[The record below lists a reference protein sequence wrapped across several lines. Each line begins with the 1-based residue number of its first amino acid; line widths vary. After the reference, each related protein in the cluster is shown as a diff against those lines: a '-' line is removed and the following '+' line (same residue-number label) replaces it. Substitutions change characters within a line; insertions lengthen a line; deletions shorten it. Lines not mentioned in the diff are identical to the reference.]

1 MDSQALDDPTP
12 PARPAGWRP
21 LVVAA
26 ACFSAAAGL
35 VHAAAAGAHE
45 GAGSVPAL
53 FTAVAIAQVA
63 WAGAVVARPDAPMLV
78 AGAVGNGAAV
88 GAWVVSRTVGLPW
101 PDDLTGKER
110 VGTQDLTAALAGG
123 AAVVFALLA
132 LAFAGRAAG
141 SVRRHGLVPALA
153 IAAAVVLAVPGM
165 AAEHDHDDA
174 HEHDP
179 QVAAATAG
187 ADEHDH
193 DAQDAHDDTHGHD
206 GQDSSAG
213 AHDEQAAAPAPATG
227 GGHDHGPIPDR
238 LDHDPTPGQLEDA
251 KRLID
256 ETKRALAKYADVDA
270 AVAAGYVSIGDGRRV
285 GGYEHFVN
293 AAHVQD
299 PAILDPETV
308 ESLVYEVLPGGGRRL
323 ATAMYILPPGSTM
336 DDVPDVAGNLTLWHD
351 HQNLCFAPGTFRLA
365 GVLVDGKCTPGGELR
380 PTSPMLHVW
389 VVDNPCGPFAGTDNR
404 QFTGSCVESF

>member
-1 MDSQALDDPTP
+1 MDSQALDDPT
-12 PARPAGWRP
+12 APAGRTGPRP
-21 LVVAA
+21 LVIAA
-26 ACFSAAAGL
+26 ACLSAAAGL
-35 VHAAAAGAHE
+35 VHAAAAGAHQ
-45 GAGSVPAL
+45 GAGAVPAL
-53 FTAVAIAQVA
+53 FAAVAVAQVA
-63 WAGAVVARPDAPMLV
+63 WAAAAVARPV
-78 AGAVGNGAAV
+78 AATLLAGVVVNAAAV

-101 PDDLTGKER
+101 PDDLTGKEP
-110 VGTQDLTAALAGG
+110 VGTQDLAAALAGG

-141 SVRRHGLVPALA
+141 SVRRRGLVPALA
-153 IAAAVVLAVPGM
+153 VAAAVVLAVPGM
-165 AAEHDHDDA
+165 AAEHEHEHDA
-174 HEHDP
+174 HEHDS
-179 QVAAATAG
+179 QVAAATAAG
-187 ADEHDH
+187 ADAHDH
-193 DAQDAHDDTHGHD
+193 DEDVADPGAHDDGHD
-206 GQDSSAG
+206 AG
-213 AHDEQAAAPAPATG
+213 DEPAAAPAPGAG

-238 LDHDPTPGQLEDA
+238 LDHDPTPEQLEDA
-251 KRLID
+251 EQLID

-293 AAHVQD
+293 SAHVQD

-308 ESLVYEVLPGGGRRL
+308 ESLVYEVLPDGGRRL

-336 DDVPDVAGNLTLWHD
+336 DDVPDVAGNLTVWHD

>member
-1 MDSQALDDPTP
+1 MDSQARDDPTP
-12 PARPAGWRP
+12 PARPAGSRP
-21 LVVAA
+21 LLVAA

-35 VHAAAAGAHE
+35 VHAAAAGAHR
-45 GAGSVPAL
+45 GAGTVPTL
-53 FTAVAIAQVA
+53 FAAVAIAQVA
-63 WAGAVVARPDAPMLV
+63 WAGAVVARPVAAVLV

-101 PDDLTGKER
+101 PDELTGKEP

-123 AAVVFALLA
+123 AAVACALLA

-141 SVRRHGLVPALA
+141 SVRRGLVPALA
-153 IAAAVVLAVPGM
+153 VAAAVVLAVPGM
-165 AAEHDHDDA
+165 AAEHEHDDP

-179 QVAAATAG
+179 QVAAATAAG
-187 ADEHDH
+187 AD
-193 DAQDAHDDTHGHD
+193 GHD
-206 GQDSSAG
+206 RQESSAG
-213 AHDEQAAAPAPATG
+213 AHDEAAAAPAPGAG

-256 ETKRALAKYADVDA
+256 ETKRALVKYADVDA
-270 AVAAGYVSIGDGRRV
+270 AIAAGYVSIGDGRRV

-299 PAILDPETV
+299 PAVLDPETV

-336 DDVPDVAGNLTLWHD
+336 DDVPDVAGNLTVWHD